1 MNVGP
6 KFLLAALRQK
16 IKEEGLCYNSL
27 SEKSGIPLSSIKRHL
42 HNPALGLDKVLVYLN
57 HLNTDLIELA
67 TLANELS
74 TKTSKC

>member
-16 IKEEGLCYNSL
+16 IKDEGLCYSSL

-42 HNPALGLDKVLVYLN
+42 HNPSLGLDKIL
-57 HLNTDLIELA
+57 
-67 TLANELS
+67 
-74 TKTSKC
+74 